1 MEYAFQSGLPEYI
14 KQRAIALSVGIVNY
28 AWPSL
33 YVKDVLDWIENNN
46 QILLSI
52 YVFTKMNEKLQF
64 ANNTWHYK
72 GNRNTNRKEN
82 LVNNLLSAKMFI
94 GALEKQGN
102 FYYEILFKNETK
114 LDILDKEFLDKA
126 TIHRGDITYSEKDAF
141 EIVDRCKEKGLK
153 ITNID
158 AFLIEDQFIQ
168 PTDYMPYND
177 SSYFDY
183 PPDLYQERYHVSKN
197 ADTGHWQE
205 AKQWIRDR
213 ANQGW
218 TFEIYYR

>member
-1 MEYAFQSGLPEYI
+1 MEYPLQSGLPEYL
-14 KQRAIALSVGIVNY
+14 KQRAITLGEGVVNY

-33 YVKDVLDWIENNN
+33 YVKDVLDWIEINNH
-46 QILLSI
+46 ILLSV
-52 YVFTKMNEKLQF
+52 YVFTKVNEGLKF

-72 GNRNTNRKEN
+72 GDRTKNRKEN
-82 LVNNLLSAKMFI
+82 LVNNLLSAKVFI
-94 GALEKQGN
+94 SALEKQGN
-102 FYYEILFKNETK
+102 YYYEILFKNETK
-114 LDILDKEFLDKA
+114 LQALDKEFLDKA
-126 TIHRGDITYSEKDAF
+126 TIHRGDITYSEEDAL
-141 EIVDRCKEKGLK
+141 EIVDRCKEENLK
-153 ITNID
+153 ITYIE
-158 AFLIEDQFIQ
+158 AYLITIRSIH